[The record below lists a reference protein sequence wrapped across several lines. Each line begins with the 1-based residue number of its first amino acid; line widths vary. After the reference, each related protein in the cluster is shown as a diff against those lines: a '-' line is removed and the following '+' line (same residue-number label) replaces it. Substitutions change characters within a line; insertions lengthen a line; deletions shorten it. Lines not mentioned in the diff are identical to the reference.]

1 MLRCE
6 YRMAG
11 NLHGDVIHL
20 SARHSLILLLLLI
33 LVAACSGRRGQ
44 QLSDIPTLASPNEA
58 ATAQFMTQ
66 NAPPPGYRE
75 SISFPEIDSTLPELD
90 GWRYVVT
97 LEFNGIFARTPR
109 ETSATAR
116 AEVWFNQLASSRRV
130 IVETSGELIGQQEDN
145 SFEAVRLGPDAFLV
159 RQNVCNTGAD
169 AETAADLRAGLLVG
183 GVRHATPTGIR
194 ATLNGEESWQY
205 RFAAEDLNLPSI
217 RLDEDGALAASGEI
231 WVAPQYHTV
240 VRFYVNLDVENA
252 FIFDRQ
258 LPVSGQVIV
267 RYDLYD
273 INTVPNITIP
283 FGC

>member
-1 MLRCE
+1 M
-6 YRMAG
+6 
-11 NLHGDVIHL
+11 
-20 SARHSLILLLLLI
+20 SARQVVILPLLILLL
-33 LVAACSGRRGQ
+33 AACTGRRGQ

-58 ATAQFMTQ
+58 ATAQFMTE

-75 SISFPEIDSTLPELD
+75 SIQFPEIDSTLPGLD

-130 IVETSGELIGQQEDN
+130 LVETSGELIGQEEDN

-159 RQNVCNTGAD
+159 RENICNTGAD
-169 AETAADLRAGLLVG
+169 AETAADLRAGRLVG
-183 GVRHATPTGIR
+183 GVRNATPTGIR
-194 ATLNGEESWQY
+194 ATLNGEEAWQY
-205 RFAAEDLNLPSI
+205 RFGTEDLNLPSI
-217 RLDEDGALAASGEI
+217 RLAENGTLAASGEI
-231 WVAPQYHTV
+231 WVAPAHNAV

-267 RYDLYD
+267 RYDLHD
-273 INTVPNITIP
+273 IDIVPNITIP